1 MKQKVCKAMRVL
13 LTVTMENLGFVITWG
28 LGLVIIL
35 KLAFV

>member
-1 MKQKVCKAMRVL
+1 MKQKLCKAMQIM

-28 LGLVIIL
+28 LGLAIIL